1 MEAKRSKASWW
12 FRRALRFRSQRWRR
26 RQVVFWSVLIGFWW
40 LASIGIEHRG
50 FRGVLHTL
58 YPLMLG
64 VPLGVNWRRQ
74 RTPVVTSLEDR
85 AQLEY
90 GRSFDALREDEKK
103 VILDLYQ
110 VGTYIVMQQQEDER
124 EQMDRMKSQDVAARI
139 LRTTML
145 IVLAAYWVGYL
156 WLPSR
161 PGAEMDPRGWLDPLA
176 WITGMVTLVFVLPN
190 AVWMWRE
197 PDAVS
202 ELTVMTMQGQEA

>member
-1 MEAKRSKASWW
+1 MEPKGSKASWVL
-12 FRRALRFRSQRWRR
+12 RRALKFRSQRWRR

-50 FRGVLHTL
+50 FHGVFHTL

-74 RTPVVTSLEDR
+74 RTPIVTSLEDR

-90 GRSFDALREDEKK
+90 GRSFDALEEDEKRD
-103 VILDLYQ
+103 ILDRYQ
-110 VGTYIVMQQQEDER
+110 VGTYVMQHQEDER
-124 EQMDRMKSQDVAARI
+124 EQMDRMKSQEVAARI
-139 LRTTML
+139 LRMTML
-145 IVLAAYWVGYL
+145 VVLVVYWVGYL

-161 PGAEMDPRGWLDPLA
+161 PDAEMDPRGWLDPVA
-176 WITGMVTLVFVLPN
+176 WIVGIVTLVFVLPN

-197 PDAVS
+197 PDAVN
-202 ELTVMTMQGQEA
+202 ELKVVTMQGQEA

>member
-1 MEAKRSKASWW
+1 MEPKRSKANWW
-12 FRRALRFRSQRWRR
+12 LRRALKFQSQRWRR

-64 VPLGVNWRRQ
+64 VPLGVNWRNQ

-90 GRSFDALREDEKK
+90 GRSFEALEEDETR
-103 VILDLYQ
+103 VILHRHR
-110 VGTYIVMQQQEDER
+110 VGTYIMPHQEDER
-124 EQMDRMKSQDVAARI
+124 EQMDRMKAQEVAARI

-145 IVLAAYWVGYL
+145 VVLAIYWTGDL

-161 PGAEMDPRGWLDPLA
+161 PGAEMDPRGWLDPVA

-202 ELTVMTMQGQEA
+202 ELKVVMMEREA

>member
-1 MEAKRSKASWW
+1 MEMKRSRASRLL
-12 FRRALRFRSQRWRR
+12 RRALRFRSQRWRR

-50 FRGVLHTL
+50 FHGVLHTL

-64 VPLGVNWRRQ
+64 VPLGLNWRNQ

-90 GRSFDALREDEKK
+90 GRSFDALGEDEKRE
-103 VILDLYQ
+103 ILKRYP
-110 VGTYIVMQQQEDER
+110 VGTYVMQHQEDER
-124 EQMDRMKSQDVAARI
+124 EQMEQMKSQEEAARI

-145 IVLAAYWVGYL
+145 VVLAIYWVGYL

-176 WITGMVTLVFVLPN
+176 WIMGIVTLVFVLPN

-197 PDAVS
+197 PDAVD
-202 ELTVMTMQGQEA
+202 ELSVVTMQERKA